1 MIGLK
6 RGNVLLESHDEN
18 WKLIALDTIDTLRTI
33 CKDTAID
40 IQHIGSTAIEQIHAK
55 PIIDIVVGVKQL
67 EDVQSLLPS
76 LEQINVIFRGQDVLN
91 QFLFV
96 LNDSTQDMRTHH
108 IHIVIHNGLDW
119 NNYINF
125 RDYLNSN
132 HIKAQEY
139 DQLKLDL
146 ADKYPTDR
154 SSYTSSKTSL
164 ICQLLEEANQW
175 KLNNL

>member
-6 RGNVLLESHDEN
+6 RGHVILESHDEN
-18 WKLIALDTIDTLRTI
+18 WKLVALDTINSLRTI
-33 CKDTAID
+33 FKDIAID

-55 PIIDIVVGVKQL
+55 PIIDITVGVKQL
-67 EDVQSLLPS
+67 EDVQSLIHS
-76 LEQINVIFRGQDVLN
+76 LEQINVIYRGQDVLN

-96 LNDSTQDMRTHH
+96 MEDSTQEIRTHH

-125 RDYLNSN
+125 RDYLNSH
-132 HIKAQEY
+132 HIRAQEY

-146 ADKYPTDR
+146 AYKYPNDR

-164 ICQLLEEANQW
+164 INQLLEEANQW